1 MLENEAHHDPL
12 NFSEDRCS
20 VEDQRR
26 FILTFEAV
34 VSYFPTRLWR
44 LLTNT

>member
-34 VSYFPTRLWR
+34 VSQFRPDYGGS
-44 LLTNT
+44 LTNT